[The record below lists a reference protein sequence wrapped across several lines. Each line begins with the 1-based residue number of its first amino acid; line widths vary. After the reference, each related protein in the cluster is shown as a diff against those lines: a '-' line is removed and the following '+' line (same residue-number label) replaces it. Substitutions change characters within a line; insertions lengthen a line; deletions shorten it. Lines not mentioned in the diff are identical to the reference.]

1 MERRAWWATWD
12 HKELDMTEQL
22 TWESD
27 VNQWYISLFSSG
39 ILSIL
44 EYLELGHVGF
54 KSFLGE
60 AINYIN
66 NPNAGVE
73 IGSV

>member
-12 HKELDMTEQL
+12 HKELDMSEQL

>member
-1 MERRAWWATWD
+1 MGYSPWD